1 MSPPSDH
8 RFAAFIGIDWADAKH
23 DVCLQAVGSNKRE
36 HATLANR
43 PQDINTWACTLRE
56 RFQGQP
62 LAVCLEIARGPIV
75 YALQK
80 YDFFVLFPVNPETL
94 AQYRKAFAP
103 SGAKDDPTDAQLQLE
118 LLIHHRDKLRVL
130 KPQSPAMRKLLRLVE
145 QRRRL
150 VGDKCRT
157 ANRLI
162 DALKQYYPQAL
173 ECFETRDTGV
183 FCEFL
188 IRWPTLKQAQQARRT
203 TLERF
208 FREHRV
214 PSANV
219 IARRIRMLKD
229 TVSLTQDPAV
239 IEPNTLLVQAL
250 VAQLQV
256 TLRAVKRFDAE
267 IAAVADTLPDYA
279 LFRSLPGAGAI
290 LGPRLLTAFG
300 EQRDRYA
307 NAAEFQKCT
316 GIAPV
321 TERSGRKSWV
331 HWRWQC
337 STFPR
342 QSLVEWAGE
351 TISRSFWAGTYYR
364 QQRTKGC
371 SHPAAVRALAFKW
384 SRVLYRCWQT
394 RTPYDEST
402 YLNALKRHGSPLLQ
416 QMAKAS

>member
-1 MSPPSDH
+1 MSPPSDGS
-8 RFAAFIGIDWADAKH
+8 FAAFIGIDCADAKH
-23 DVCLQAVGSNKRE
+23 DICLQAVGSNKLE
-36 HATLANR
+36 HAILVNR
-43 PQDINTWACTLRE
+43 PQDIDAWACTLRK
-56 RFQGQP
+56 RFHGQP
-62 LAVCLEIARGPIV
+62 LAVCLEITHGPIV

-80 YDFFVLFPVNPETL
+80 YDFFLLFPVNPETL
-94 AQYRKAFAP
+94 ARYRKAFAP

-118 LLIHHRDKLRVL
+118 LLVHHRDKLRVL

-162 DALKQYYPQAL
+162 DALKQYFPQAL

-188 IRWPTLKQAQQARRT
+188 TRWPTLEQAQQARRT

-214 PSANV
+214 PSADV

-229 TVSLTQDPAV
+229 TVPLTQDPAV
-239 IEPNTLLVQAL
+239 IEPNMSLVQAL
-250 VAQLQV
+250 VNQLQV
-256 TLRAVKRFDAE
+256 TLQAVKRFDAE

-290 LGPRLLTAFG
+290 LAPRLLAAFG

-321 TERSGRKSWV
+321 TERSGQKSWV

-364 QQRTKGC
+364 QQRAKGC
-371 SHPAAVRALAFKW
+371 SHLAAVRALAFKC
-384 SRVLYRCWQT
+384 SRILYRCWQA

-402 YLNALKRHGSPLLQ
+402 YPNALKHHGSPLLQ
-416 QMAKAS
+416 QMAKH